1 MSDEVELRIAENVA
15 EVTINRPPVNALARS
30 TMRRIMA
37 VFSGLAD
44 QSEARVVIL
53 TGHGSRAFCGGRDIK
68 DLRAERNEPP
78 SRHVGDPYWLTRE
91 TFLAVRHC
99 PVPVIAAVNGPAVG
113 AGLALVAVSDMAIAA
128 STATFALPEIDVGV
142 LGASSFAQWMVG
154 PFKSRRMFF
163 TGTRVPAAE
172 MHRLGV
178 LETVVPPEEL
188 MREARSLAQEIA
200 SKNPVAIRL
209 AKASVLRVDT
219 LPLEQAYRTEQDY
232 TRILSAYPDSMAAI
246 EAFGSKGDS

>member
-1 MSDEVELRIAENVA
+1 MSDEIEVRVTDKVA

-30 TMRRIMA
+30 TMRRIME
-37 VFSGLAD
+37 VFRGFAD
-44 QSEARVVIL
+44 QSEARAVIL
-53 TGHGSRAFCGGRDIK
+53 TGQGSRAFCGGRDIK
-68 DLRAERNEPP
+68 DLRIERSEPP

-99 PVPVIAAVNGPAVG
+99 PIPVIAAVNGPAVG

-128 STATFALPEIDVGV
+128 NTATFALTEIDVGV
-142 LGASSFAQWMVG
+142 LGAASFAQWLVG

-172 MHRLGV
+172 MHRLGG
-178 LETVVPPEEL
+178 LEAVVPPEEL
-188 MREARSLAQEIA
+188 MEQARLLAQEIA
-200 SKNPVAIRL
+200 GKSPVAIRL

-219 LPLEQAYRTEQDY
+219 LPLEQAYRTEQEY
-232 TRILSAYPDSMAAI
+232 TRILSSYPDSAAAI
-246 EAFGSKGDS
+246 EGFVSKGTS